1 MHGACRVLAAETM
14 TVRRSVMSAPATG
27 FGGRCPPPARCP
39 GSGAGSWGI
48 EGGRSI
54 PSLKVLDLDKRRL
67 LFASRWRAD
76 LERSPLVHPQGE
88 PRSGCSRGWLDRRG
102 WTGLS

>member
-39 GSGAGSWGI
+39 GSSAGSWGI
-48 EGGRSI
+48 ERGAQHPLAEGAGPRQEAIALCESLAGRPREIS
-54 PSLKVLDLDKRRL
+54 S
-67 LFASRWRAD
+67 
-76 LERSPLVHPQGE
+76 RSPAG
-88 PRSGCSRGWLDRRG
+88 
-102 WTGLS
+102 